1 MLPLNFR
8 VSVSV
13 GALPLAVGQSV
24 TLVAV
29 LKERRK
35 GIVLPAS
42 AIVRSPSNEP
52 IVWIKT
58 GAERFIS
65 QPVQIQPLDAS
76 TVLVIQGLAA
86 DNRVLVQGAALVAQI
101 R

>member
-1 MLPLNFR
+1 
-8 VSVSV
+8 
-13 GALPLAVGQSV
+13 V
-24 TLVAV
+24 TLVAA

-35 GIVLPAS
+35 GIVLPA
-42 AIVRSPSNEP
+42 AAVVRSSSNEP

-58 GAERFIS
+58 GAERFMP
-65 QPVQIQPLDAS
+65 QPVQIQPLDAV
-76 TVLVIQGLAA
+76 TVLVTQGLAA